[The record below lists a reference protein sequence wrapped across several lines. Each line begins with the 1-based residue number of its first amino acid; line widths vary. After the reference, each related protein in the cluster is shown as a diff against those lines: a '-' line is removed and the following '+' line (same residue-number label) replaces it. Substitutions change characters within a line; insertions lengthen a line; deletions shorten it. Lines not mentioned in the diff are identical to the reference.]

1 MLSDEVNTEKAF
13 RTIDNLLNR
22 TIKKDYPRDY
32 TLLRNSIITYFKTN
46 TYIDYDAMVENAI
59 NNYQPVEIESEKMG
73 KFLEKVKELPERH
86 KFDKQFNTVSK
97 VINARI
103 RKVYD
108 VCKGIQIKIT
118 DAIPDICDTI
128 EAYRDDNGNKYLKIK
143 TDNDTTYE
151 IFSKEKI

>member
-1 MLSDEVNTEKAF
+1 MLHTFPCNSSTYQFIIKISNF
-13 RTIDNLLNR
+13 CLDNWA
-22 TIKKDYPRDY
+22 
-32 TLLRNSIITYFKTN
+32 II
-46 TYIDYDAMVENAI
+46 
-59 NNYQPVEIESEKMG
+59 
-73 KFLEKVKELPERH
+73 
-86 KFDKQFNTVSK
+86 VSK

-151 IFSKEKI
+151 IFSKEKIWNLV